1 MSKYNDKYKKEHYV
15 QVIINLKPNEK
26 ILLDSVLNTLK
37 ISRRKLL
44 LKMIDKIKERFYVK
58 NKIDI

>member
-26 ILLDSVLNTLK
+26 IMLDSVLNTLK

-44 LKMIDKIKERFYVK
+44 LKMIDKIKE
-58 NKIDI
+58 

>member
-1 MSKYNDKYKKEHYV
+1 MSKYKKKKKKEHYV

-44 LKMIDKIKERFYVK
+44 LKMIDKIKE
-58 NKIDI
+58 

>member
-15 QVIINLKPNEK
+15 QVIINLKHNEK
-26 ILLDSVLNTLK
+26 IMLDSVLNTLK

-44 LKMIDKIKERFYVK
+44 LKMIDKIKE
-58 NKIDI
+58 

>member
-26 ILLDSVLNTLK
+26 IMLDSVLNTLK
-37 ISRRKLL
+37 ISRRKLCSRL
-44 LKMIDKIKERFYVK
+44 
-58 NKIDI
+58 